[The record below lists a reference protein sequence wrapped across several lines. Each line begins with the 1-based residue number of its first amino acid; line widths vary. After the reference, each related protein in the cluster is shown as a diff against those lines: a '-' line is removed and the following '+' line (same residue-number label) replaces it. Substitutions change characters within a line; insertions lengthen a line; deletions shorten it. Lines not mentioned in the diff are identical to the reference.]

1 MVLYC
6 EGCSGYVCRG
16 CAIPASDDDVNQYDC
31 PNCSTRL
38 SFFTLPG

>member
-6 EGCSGYVCRG
+6 EGCSGYVCRS